1 MENHAT
7 IKNDVYKGVLIT
19 QGDASNKIL
28 NQLKHI
34 NLKMQHELNCFIYEL
49 MFSSSLKTH
58 CKYIKI
64 VNSGYC

>member
-7 IKNDVYKGVLIT
+7 IKSNVYKEALVT
-19 QGDASNKIL
+19 QGDASNKIF
-28 NQLKHI
+28 NQLQHI
-34 NLKMQHELNCFIYEL
+34 NLKMQCELNCFICQL
-49 MFSSSLKTH
+49 ISSSSLKTH